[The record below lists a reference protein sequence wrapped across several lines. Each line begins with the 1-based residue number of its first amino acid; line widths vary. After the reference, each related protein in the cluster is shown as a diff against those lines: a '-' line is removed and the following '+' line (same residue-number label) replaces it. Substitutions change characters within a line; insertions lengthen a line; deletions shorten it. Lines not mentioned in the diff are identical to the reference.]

1 MGLSVRSCLPRCRS
15 IQLSVIKMKTMKTS
29 LLLACVVAAIHAS
42 PDMKSPDMPVMN
54 EMMARYEKNEPNYH
68 HKQEYKKDEYDNKYD
83 HNDYGYE
90 KDDYKKD
97 SYKKDSYGYD
107 TGYKKDHYGHDSY
120 GPKKQ

>member
-1 MGLSVRSCLPRCRS
+1 
-15 IQLSVIKMKTMKTS
+15 MKTS

-68 HKQEYKKDEYDNKYD
+68 HKQEYKKDEYDSYDKHEHEYGYEKDDYDNKYD

-107 TGYKKDHYGHDSY
+107 NGYKKDHYGHDSY
-120 GPKKQ
+120 GKL